1 MTDILLPAS
10 LMTGIGELDGQHD
23 HLFQEMQ
30 LVKNAFLSVSEDE
43 DADYAHGILLLTHLS
58 ESLAEHFAWEA
69 RMAQEHGIPFAEHAK
84 EHVRMSNFVRRK
96 IGEILY
102 DRSSISALM
111 VFMER
116 MFESH
121 VSHFDLALGQA
132 LKAAHKDL

>member
-1 MTDILLPAS
+1 
-10 LMTGIGELDGQHD
+10 MTGIGELDGQHD

-43 DADYAHGILLLTHLS
+43 DADHAHGLRLLTHLG
-58 ESLAEHFAWEA
+58 ESLSEHFAWEA
-69 RMAQEHGIPFAEHAK
+69 RMAREHAIPFVDHAR
-84 EHVRMSNFVRRK
+84 EHVRISSFVTRK
-96 IGEILY
+96 IREIL
-102 DRSSISALM
+102 DDQCNIPALM

-132 LKAAHKDL
+132 LKAARNKL